1 MNKSLKDC
9 KNSRR
14 KECEVQKV
22 LSGVVPPNASKPAY
36 VLHVSLVQKEITT

>member
-1 MNKSLKDC
+1 MTKSLKDC
-9 KNSRR
+9 KSLGR

-22 LSGVVPPNASKPAY
+22 SRGVVPPDASEPAY

>member
-9 KNSRR
+9 KSSRR

-22 LSGVVPPNASKPAY
+22 LRGVVPPDASEPAY